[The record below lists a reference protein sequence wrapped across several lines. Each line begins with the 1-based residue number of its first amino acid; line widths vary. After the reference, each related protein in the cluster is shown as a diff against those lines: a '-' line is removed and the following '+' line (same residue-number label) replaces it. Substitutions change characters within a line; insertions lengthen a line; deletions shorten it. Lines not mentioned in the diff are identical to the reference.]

1 MFEMLDVRFGA
12 QFKKDL
18 KLAKKRHLDINLLK
32 TMIDIVML
40 RGRCYLEPH
49 DKNTE
54 CRDESGLGRG
64 SAGKEFC
71 RGV

>member
-1 MFEMLDVRFGA
+1 MLDVRFGA

-49 DKNTE
+49 DKN
-54 CRDESGLGRG
+54 RG
-64 SAGKEFC
+64 FTTLCG
-71 RGV
+71 